1 MSMGWE
7 ISWFTTTD
15 GFSENFDVPVY
26 FGLNVFLRDGEEVF
40 HTYSTSSG
48 WCTSRVSST
57 PTTSSASTSRSPAGL

>member
-26 FGLNVFLRDGEEVF
+26 FGLNVFLRDGE
-40 HTYSTSSG
+40 
-48 WCTSRVSST
+48 
-57 PTTSSASTSRSPAGL
+57 